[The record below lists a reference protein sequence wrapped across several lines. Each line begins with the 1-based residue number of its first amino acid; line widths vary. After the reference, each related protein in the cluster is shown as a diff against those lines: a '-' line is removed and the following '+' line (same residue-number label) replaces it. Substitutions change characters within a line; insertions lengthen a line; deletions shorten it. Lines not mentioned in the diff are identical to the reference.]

1 MGFGVL
7 FLLLLVTA
15 GWWLHSRW
23 SALRDAQAA
32 RREAEMMFIMEARL
46 HAAGKVGREAGRSV
60 RAERLLPDLARQM
73 RRARRRRHRR
83 AHDSGRVL
91 RSGVRHIGT
100 LKEVL
105 DATRFHRGRR
115 CTIIRHRHRPPT
127 RS

>member
-46 HAAGKVGREAGRSV
+46 HAAGKVGPKPAAPTPPSDFYPT
-60 RAERLLPDLARQM
+60 LP
-73 RRARRRRHRR
+73 
-83 AHDSGRVL
+83 G
-91 RSGVRHIGT
+91 
-100 LKEVL
+100 K
-105 DATRFHRGRR
+105 
-115 CTIIRHRHRPPT
+115 
-127 RS
+127 